1 MECKKNVMKAKKPFK
16 FWLYR
21 TLPDLVFALLVL
33 AATGVMY
40 IGPIYRWQD
49 RRFPM
54 RWDPSSK
61 RWFGPVELS
70 YKKEGFI
77 VSILIAA
84 PLVGIGVI
92 LGMCLVFIRT
102 PDKQPREHGRDRA
115 ASRDLW
121 DLTAALLG
129 LLKGFAMVY
138 VPASFSA
145 RFLRQEWNR
154 SQFLKPFVA
163 HVVRND

>member
-1 MECKKNVMKAKKPFK
+1 
-16 FWLYR
+16 
-21 TLPDLVFALLVL
+21 
-33 AATGVMY
+33 
-40 IGPIYRWQD
+40 
-49 RRFPM
+49 M

-84 PLVGIGVI
+84 PLVGFGVI

-102 PDKQPREHGRDRA
+102 PDKQPREHGRDGA

-121 DLTAALLG
+121 DLTAAFLG
-129 LLKGFAMVY
+129 LLKGFAMVTFIQ
-138 VPASFSA
+138 VIFKSFVG
-145 RFLRQEWNR
+145 RVR
-154 SQFLKPFVA
+154 SYCRH
-163 HVVRND
+163 HVN